1 MQVTSAYSCRTRE
14 IEDVGTVELVYV
26 ARLLRMGDESF
37 LLPVRC
43 GDLLEVGLL
52 AEGSWI
58 GGQSGQLP
66 KRQETFMGAEWATSH
81 SQYHAYCSPL
91 NPRVQGEHLTIQ
103 LSWIAP

>member
-26 ARLLRMGDESF
+26 ARLLRMADESF
-37 LLPVRC
+37 LLPVWC

-58 GGQSGQLP
+58 GRWSGQLP
-66 KRQETFMGAEWATSH
+66 ERQETFM
-81 SQYHAYCSPL
+81 
-91 NPRVQGEHLTIQ
+91 
-103 LSWIAP
+103 